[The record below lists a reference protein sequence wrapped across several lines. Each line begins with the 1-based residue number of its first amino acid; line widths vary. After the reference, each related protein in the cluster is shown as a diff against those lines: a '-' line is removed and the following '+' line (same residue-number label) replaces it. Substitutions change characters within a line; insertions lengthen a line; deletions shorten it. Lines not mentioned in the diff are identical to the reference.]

1 MSETLHSLKE
11 IQNAIISLPDK
22 EKAKLSKWIADIDNE
37 IWNTEIENDFQE
49 DGEGNNSL
57 QKVKS
62 DFHAGKCSKWD

>member
-1 MSETLHSLKE
+1 MAETLHSLKE

-37 IWNTEIENDFQE
+37 AWDTEIENDFQE
-49 DGEGNNSL
+49 DGEGHNLL
-57 QKVKS
+57 QKVIS